1 MRKIRQTHRLVD
13 GRSIEVEA
21 ETRGDRLRLRAR
33 LVDAAG
39 IVIDSLR
46 RDYDAADPNARAD
59 FQAELEV
66 VSGIAIGGPLF
77 PQDLTSLRCPAAP
90 PHWQDTVVFGIA
102 AGTPERPEVQYIA
115 PEPLTAA
122 SIEAAEPCTP
132 REVFRIA
139 AVCVKRRC
147 RHWAE
152 GNDGAEN
159 DGRCSL
165 VERVVDTFPL
175 VDLQACRIRSVC
187 RWFAQEGAS
196 ACRACPGVATDI
208 GELPQE
214 AEAEAD
220 VAFF

>member
-1 MRKIRQTHRLVD
+1 
-13 GRSIEVEA
+13 
-21 ETRGDRLRLRAR
+21 
-33 LVDAAG
+33 
-39 IVIDSLR
+39 
-46 RDYDAADPNARAD
+46 
-59 FQAELEV
+59 
-66 VSGIAIGGPLF
+66 
-77 PQDLTSLRCPAAP
+77 
-90 PHWQDTVVFGIA
+90 
-102 AGTPERPEVQYIA
+102 VQYIA

-175 VDLQACRIRSVC
+175 VDLQACGIRSVC